1 MELEASGLQIGYG
14 EHVIVNQMDVSIAR
28 DKITTI
34 IGPNGSGKSTLL
46 KALTRLIR
54 YQKGNVL
61 LDGWRYSDNEAKSI
75 S

>member
-46 KALTRLIR
+46 KALTRFVIR
-54 YQKGNVL
+54 REMFCWMAAIFRQ
-61 LDGWRYSDNEAKSI
+61 
-75 S
+75 

>member
-28 DKITTI
+28 DNYRTKWLWKIDTVKGTHETD
-34 IGPNGSGKSTLL
+34 SLSEGKCF
-46 KALTRLIR
+46 A
-54 YQKGNVL
+54 
-61 LDGWRYSDNEAKSI
+61 GWLRYSDNEAKSI

>member
-46 KALTRLIR
+46 KNSDLE
-54 YQKGNVL
+54 L
-61 LDGWRYSDNEAKSI
+61 LCSVKQEMEQPEKPS
-75 S
+75 SVPLC